1 MLRPSSRIPLDYS
14 LCTMTV
20 TVYRREG
27 LTREVLEGVHYEFT
41 DELQILAG
49 RAAASRSFLLV
60 IPGVHGIA
68 PGDKVVLGIGP
79 AITRWEDLN
88 PAQIPTLGVVKTV
101 KPRFFRG
108 VPCHVEARG

>member
-1 MLRPSSRIPLDYS
+1 MLRPKHRIPLDYS

-27 LTREVLEGVHYEFT
+27 LTREVLEGVHFEFT
-41 DELQILAG
+41 DELQTENG
-49 RAAASRSFLLV
+49 RSTENRSFLLV
-60 IPGVHGIA
+60 IPGICGIA
-68 PGDKVVLGIGP
+68 PGDKVALGVGP
-79 AITRWEDLN
+79 ADITWEALT
-88 PAQIPTLGVVKTV
+88 PAAVPTLGVVKTV